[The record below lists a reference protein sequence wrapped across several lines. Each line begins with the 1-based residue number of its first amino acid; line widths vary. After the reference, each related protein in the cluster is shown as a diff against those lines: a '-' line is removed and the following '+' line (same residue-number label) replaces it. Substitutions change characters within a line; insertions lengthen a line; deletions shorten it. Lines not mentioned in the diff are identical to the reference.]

1 MFDEID
7 LKILDMLLINS
18 KISLKE
24 IGEHV
29 HLTPQGVSNRI
40 IRLQD
45 LGIITQYTV
54 CINNSL
60 LGKNITAFITIFM
73 KTIQHDK
80 LTKFIKENTIITE
93 AHRISGDGCYLLKV
107 ICSNMDE
114 INLLLDKIMEYGTY
128 RLSLSTSTIKY

>member
-18 KISLKE
+18 KIPLKE

-128 RLSLSTSTIKY
+128 RLSLSTSTIK

>member
-7 LKILDMLLINS
+7 LKILDILLINS
-18 KISLKE
+18 KIPLKE

-29 HLTPQGVSNRI
+29 NLTPQGVSNRI

-73 KTIQHDK
+73 KTTQHDK

-128 RLSLSTSTIKY
+128 RLSLSTSTIK

>member
-1 MFDEID
+1 MFDEVD

-18 KISLKE
+18 KIPLKE

-73 KTIQHDK
+73 KTTKHDK

-128 RLSLSTSTIKY
+128 RLSLSTSTIK

>member
-7 LKILDMLLINS
+7 LKILDILSINS

-24 IGEHV
+24 IGKHV

-45 LGIITQYTV
+45 LGIITQYTI

-60 LGKNITAFITIFM
+60 LGKNIIAFITVFM
-73 KTIQHDK
+73 KTTKHNK
-80 LTKFIKENTIITE
+80 LIKFIKENTIITE
-93 AHRISGDGCYLLKV
+93 AHRISGDGCYLFKV
-107 ICSNMDE
+107 ISSNMDE

-128 RLSLSTSTIKY
+128 RLSLSTSTIKQ

>member
-54 CINNSL
+54 CINNSM

-73 KTIQHDK
+73 KTTQHDK

-128 RLSLSTSTIKY
+128 RLSLSTSTIK

>member
-54 CINNSL
+54 YINNSL

-73 KTIQHDK
+73 KTTQHDK

-128 RLSLSTSTIKY
+128 RLSLSTSTIK

>member
-1 MFDEID
+1 MFDEVD

-18 KISLKE
+18 KIPLKE

-128 RLSLSTSTIKY
+128 RLSLSTSTIK

>member
-73 KTIQHDK
+73 KTTQHDK
-80 LTKFIKENTIITE
+80 LTKFIKENIIITE

-128 RLSLSTSTIKY
+128 RLSLSTSTIK

>member
-7 LKILDMLLINS
+7 LKILDILLINS
-18 KISLKE
+18 KIPLKE

-54 CINNSL
+54 CINNSM

-73 KTIQHDK
+73 KTTQHDK

-93 AHRISGDGCYLLKV
+93 AHRISGDGCYLLKI

-128 RLSLSTSTIKY
+128 RLSLSTSTIK

>member
-7 LKILDMLLINS
+7 LKILDILKINS

-45 LGIITQYTV
+45 LGIITQYTI
-54 CINNSL
+54 CTNNSL

-73 KTIQHDK
+73 KTTKHDN
-80 LTKFIKENTIITE
+80 LVKFIKSNTIITE

-107 ICSNMDE
+107 VCSNMDE
-114 INLLLDKIMEYGTY
+114 INLLLDNIMEFGTY
-128 RLSLSTSTIKY
+128 RLNLSTSTITG